1 MLYPVLTESRGLIDL
16 SGIWSFKLD
25 DGKGFDEKWYERPLI
40 NAMTMAVPSSYNDLK
55 EGEDFR
61 EHYGW
66 VFYQR
71 ALSIPSYMTSQR
83 ILLRM
88 AAVTHMAKVY
98 LNGKQICEHKGGF
111 LPFEVEINDFL
122 QQGENLLTI
131 AVDNRINHS
140 TLPVG
145 NENGGSSPPPSG
157 GPWNSR

>member
-66 VFYQR
+66 VFYPRPQH
-71 ALSIPSYMTSQR
+71 T
-83 ILLRM
+83 LLHDKPEDP
-88 AAVTHMAKVY
+88 AA
-98 LNGKQICEHKGGF
+98 NGSRH
-111 LPFEVEINDFL
+111 PH
-122 QQGENLLTI
+122 GEG
-131 AVDNRINHS
+131 VPER
-140 TLPVG
+140 
-145 NENGGSSPPPSG
+145 
-157 GPWNSR
+157 